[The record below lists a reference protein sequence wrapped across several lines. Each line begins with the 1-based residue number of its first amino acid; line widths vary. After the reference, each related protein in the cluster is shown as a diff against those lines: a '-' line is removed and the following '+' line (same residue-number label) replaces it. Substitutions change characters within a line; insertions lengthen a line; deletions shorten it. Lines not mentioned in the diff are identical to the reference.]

1 MTKPLGYILYEGPS
15 MIDGQPIV
23 VILTGIDGSS
33 NRKTGSMLQ
42 TYILRSDV
50 HPIDAVRMGDDESIC
65 GSCEHRPIL
74 ARSTGKPPCYV
85 EVGKGPSMVWQAY
98 KRGRYTRLPIW
109 QIARLIAA
117 RVLRIGTY
125 GDPAAAPIRVW
136 QGLIVYV
143 ASWTGY
149 SHQWRIIDAE
159 WQYLVMASV
168 DSEVDRIDA
177 KLAGWRT
184 FRVSIGIDPQMG
196 EISCFA
202 SKESGARTTCIDCRL
217 CKGTQIA
224 AKDIVIADHG
234 LGHKRRV
241 IAISTMGA

>member
-1 MTKPLGYILYEGPS
+1 
-15 MIDGQPIV
+15 MIDGQPIA

-33 NRKTGSMLQ
+33 NRKTGPMLQ

-85 EVGKGPSMVWQAY
+85 EVNKGPSMVWQAY
-98 KRGRYTRLPIW
+98 KRGRYARLPIY

-125 GDPAAAPIRVW
+125 GDPAAAPIRIW

-143 ASWTGY
+143 TGWTGY
-149 SHQWRIIDAE
+149 SHQWRTIDAA

-168 DSEVDRIDA
+168 DSETDRIDA

-184 FRVSIGIDPQMG
+184 FRVSIGVDPQKG
-196 EISCFA
+196 EISCPA
-202 SKESGARTTCIDCRL
+202 SKESGAKTICINCRL
-217 CKGTQIA
+217 CKGKQIES
-224 AKDIVIADHG
+224 KDIVIADHG

-241 IAISTMGA
+241 IAISTLGV